1 MIPRFTGLV
10 LSIAALILTVPTP
23 VQAQDPPR
31 PGAAAAAAPQHAL
44 PLLQDR
50 IPEAYREH
58 VPLPFGVSFNYFRL
72 SETLALRDPVLA
84 MGGYQVPSQAIQAKS
99 LKALTDSYTVRF
111 DAWIL
116 PFLDVYGTATHF
128 TGEASDIQASVIGS
142 APVIPSSLDYEGN
155 GVGTGF
161 TAAFGYRAFFASYD
175 YSFHWQFMKLPSSTV
190 KVAVQ
195 GPRVGL
201 QFKPWGFEG
210 NVYAGAMKESVHG
223 RQVGTLTVENVGSV
237 DFDIV
242 ATAEHAWNP
251 TVGAELGITRHI
263 RASVEAGF
271 RGRNAVLLGAGY
283 RF

>member
-1 MIPRFTGLV
+1 MISQCMGFV
-10 LSIAALILTVPTP
+10 LSIALLAVATP
-23 VQAQDPPR
+23 APMYAQDPPTQ
-31 PGAAAAAAPQHAL
+31 GTAAAAAPQHVL
-44 PLLQDR
+44 PLLQDK

-72 SETLALRDPVLA
+72 NETLALSDPVLA

-99 LKALTDSYTVRF
+99 LKTLTDSYTVRF

-142 APVIPSSLDYEGN
+142 APVIPSSLDYKGN

-161 TAAFGYRAFFASYD
+161 TAAFGYRAFFVSYD

-223 RQVGTLTVENVGSV
+223 RQVGALAVENVGSV

-251 TVGAELGITRHI
+251 TVGAEFGITRRI

-271 RGRNAVLLGAGY
+271 SGRNALLLGAGY